1 MCITVRIEKKETYNM
16 KDRIY
21 ASDSSTVEFDQGLRQ
36 LMLTMYNHTA
46 SGLAVSGAVAWL
58 TYSSGLLSAMG
69 SLLYVAMFAPLG
81 MIFWYSFA
89 GQNWSLKKLGL
100 FYYAFVTLMG
110 LSLST
115 IFAVYTAMSITQVF
129 FITSATFAGASLY
142 GYTTNRD
149 LTSLGS
155 FLFIGLI
162 GIIIASIVNIFM
174 ASTALM
180 FAISII
186 GVLIFTGL
194 TAYDTQTA
202 KSIFLQTRDERYGI
216 KFAISLY
223 LNFINLFQ
231 MLLMLLG
238 NRE

>member
-1 MCITVRIEKKETYNM
+1 MNQFERTVSNTR
-16 KDRIY
+16 
-21 ASDSSTVEFDQGLRQ
+21 DSEFDEGLRQ
-36 LMLTMYNHTA
+36 LMLSMYNHTA

-58 TYSSGLLSAMG
+58 TYSSGLIY
-69 SLLYVAMFAPLG
+69 SLGALMWVAMLAPLG

-89 GQNWSLKKLGL
+89 GQNWDIKKLTL

-110 LSLST
+110 VSLST
-115 IFAVYTAMSITQVF
+115 IFAVYTALSITKVF
-129 FITSATFAGASLY
+129 FITSATFAGASIY

-149 LTSLGS
+149 LTSWGS

-162 GIIIASIVNIFM
+162 GIIIASVVNIFM
-174 ASTALM
+174 ASTAMM

-186 GVLIFTGL
+186 GVLVFTGL

-202 KSIFLQTRDERYGI
+202 KNIFLQTRDERYGV